1 MLIELPSL
9 FNLAYSL
16 PPRTISSDWFLGDH
30 EEDLTRFLL
39 LVELEL
45 LSDSRNR
52 LYDSSMFIKEPKVRG
67 P

>member
-16 PPRTISSDWFLGDH
+16 PPRTISSDGFLGDH

-39 LVELEL
+39 LFELEL
-45 LSDSRNR
+45 FSYSRNGV
-52 LYDSSMFIKEPKVRG
+52 YDSNMFIEKPKVRG

>member
-16 PPRTISSDWFLGDH
+16 LSRTISSDWFLGDH

-39 LVELEL
+39 LLELEL
-45 LSDSRNR
+45 LSDSRNGV
-52 LYDSSMFIKEPKVRG
+52 YYSSMFIKEPRVRG